1 MPEET
6 QGQGVTPPAQPLR
19 QIGEVRPIDIHEE
32 MRRSYLD
39 YAMSVIIGRAL
50 PDVRDGLKPVQRRIL
65 YAMWESGLRPGAR
78 FRKSAAVVGEVLK
91 SFHPHGDVAVYDT
104 IVRLVQDFS
113 LRYPPIEGQ
122 GNFGSV
128 DGDAAAAYRY
138 TEVRLARIAQEM
150 LADIEKET
158 ADFVP
163 NFDETLLEPTVLP
176 ARLPNLLANG
186 ATGIAVGMATNIPPH
201 NLGEIVDG
209 ALLLLEDPEAPLD
222 ALMEKVQGPDFPTG
236 AFIHGRAGIL
246 EAYRTGRGLIQM
258 RARAG
263 IEKIRGGK
271 ENIIVSEL
279 PFQVNK
285 AKLIERIAEL
295 VRDRRIEGIADLR
308 DESDREGMRIVVELK
323 RDEDARPILN
333 QLYRYTAMQSTFGVI
348 MLALVDNQPK
358 VCTLR
363 ELLQHFLQHRRD
375 VLVRRTRFELR
386 KAEERAHI
394 LEGYR
399 LALDRLDEVIA
410 LIRSAPTVEA
420 ARAGLV
426 ERFAMSVP
434 QAQAILDLRLQR
446 LTGLERQKIQEEYRE
461 VLQSIER
468 LRAILQSEGLV
479 RQLIR
484 EELLALKAQYGD
496 ARRTEILEEQPELQ
510 FEDLVADEE
519 MVITVSHQGYIKRS
533 PLSIYRAQRR
543 GGKGSTGMVTKE
555 EDYVEHLFVAS
566 THSSLLFFTDRGK
579 VLWVKVHEVPQAGR
593 AAKGKAAVNL
603 LQLEPGEKITTMI
616 PIRQFEVDRYLM
628 MATRR
633 GIVKK
638 TELSAYGNPRAGGII
653 ALTLDEGDALIAVEL
668 TRGTDE
674 VFLGTRQGQA
684 IRFKE
689 EEARPMGR
697 TARGVI
703 GISLE
708 EGDQVVGME
717 IVSEGATILTV
728 TERGY
733 GKRTDLSEYRLQAR
747 GGKGIINIRV
757 TEKNGPV
764 VSLKKV
770 TDEDG
775 LMMISQEGKVT
786 RLNVRDVS
794 VIGRATQGVR
804 LQGLEAGDQVA
815 AITRLVTEEGEENG
829 GGPTAPEGPGEAPE
843 APAGGGE
850 QAGATGA

>member
-6 QGQGVTPPAQPLR
+6 QGQGGTPAAQPLR

-65 YAMWESGLRPGAR
+65 YAMWENGLRPGAR
-78 FRKSAAVVGEVLK
+78 LRKSAAVVGEVLK

-104 IVRLVQDFS
+104 IVRLVQNFS
-113 LRYPPIEGQ
+113 LRYPLIEGQ

-176 ARLPNLLANG
+176 ARLPNLLVNG

-222 ALMEKVQGPDFPTG
+222 VLMEKVQGPDFPTG

-246 EAYRTGRGLIQM
+246 EAYRTGRGLIQL

-358 VCTLR
+358 VCALR

-410 LIRSAPTVEA
+410 LIRNAPTVDE

-426 ERFAMSVP
+426 QRFGMSVV

-579 VLWVKVHEVPQAGR
+579 VLWVRVHEVPQAGR

-603 LQLEPGEKITTMI
+603 LQLEPGEKITTLI

-653 ALTLDEGDALIAVEL
+653 ALTLDEGDELIAVEL
-668 TRGTDE
+668 TRGTDA

-689 EEARPMGR
+689 EEVRPMGR
-697 TARGVI
+697 IARGVI

-733 GKRTDLSEYRLQAR
+733 GKRTDLSEYRLQGR

-770 TDEDG
+770 SDEDG

-786 RLNVRDVS
+786 RLTVRDVS

>member
-65 YAMWESGLRPGAR
+65 YAMWENGLRPGAR

-176 ARLPNLLANG
+176 ARLPNLLVNG

-410 LIRSAPTVEA
+410 LIRNAPTVDE

-426 ERFAMSVP
+426 QRFAMSVP

-638 TELSAYGNPRAGGII
+638 TELSAYGNPRPGGII

-689 EEARPMGR
+689 EEVRPMGR

-733 GKRTDLSEYRLQAR
+733 GKRTDLSEYRLTAR
-747 GGKGIINIRV
+747 RGKGIINIRV

-815 AITRLVTEEGEENG
+815 AITRLVTEEGEEND

>member
-1 MPEET
+1 
-6 QGQGVTPPAQPLR
+6 
-19 QIGEVRPIDIHEE
+19 
-32 MRRSYLD
+32 
-39 YAMSVIIGRAL
+39 
-50 PDVRDGLKPVQRRIL
+50 
-65 YAMWESGLRPGAR
+65 
-78 FRKSAAVVGEVLK
+78 
-91 SFHPHGDVAVYDT
+91 
-104 IVRLVQDFS
+104 
-113 LRYPPIEGQ
+113 
-122 GNFGSV
+122 
-128 DGDAAAAYRY
+128 
-138 TEVRLARIAQEM
+138 
-150 LADIEKET
+150 
-158 ADFVP
+158 VP

-176 ARLPNLLANG
+176 ARPPNLLVNG

-201 NLGEIVDG
+201 NLGEVVEG
-209 ALLLLEDPEAPLD
+209 ALLLLENPEVSLE

-258 RARAG
+258 RARAA
-263 IEKIRGGK
+263 IEKARGGK

-308 DESDREGMRIVVELK
+308 DESDREGMRIVIELK

-358 VCTLR
+358 VCALR

-399 LALDRLDEVIA
+399 IALDRLDAVIT
-410 LIRSAPTVEA
+410 LIRNAPTVEE

-426 ERFAMSVP
+426 QRFGMSVV

-484 EELLALKAQYGD
+484 EELAALKAQYGD
-496 ARRTEILEEQPELQ
+496 RRRTEIIEEQAELQ

-533 PLSIYRAQRR
+533 SLSIYRAQRR

-603 LQLEPGEKITTMI
+603 LQLEPGEKITTLI

-653 ALTLDEGDALIAVEL
+653 ALTLDEGDELIAVEL
-668 TRGTDE
+668 TRGTDA

-689 EEARPMGR
+689 EEVRPMGR
-697 TARGVI
+697 IARGVI

-733 GKRTDLSEYRLQAR
+733 GKRTDLSEYRLQGR

-770 TDEDG
+770 SDEDG